1 MDYLNEFYSSIVQ
14 NPDIKR
20 YKIGSD
26 YVVDNITDP
35 TLKAILKYKHP
46 HLIAINDRFKGKD
59 TFNFK
64 KVQLTETKNQIFKTE

>member
-1 MDYLNEFYSSIVQ
+1 MDYLNEFFSSIVQ

-46 HLIAINDRFKGKD
+46 HLIEINDRFKGKD